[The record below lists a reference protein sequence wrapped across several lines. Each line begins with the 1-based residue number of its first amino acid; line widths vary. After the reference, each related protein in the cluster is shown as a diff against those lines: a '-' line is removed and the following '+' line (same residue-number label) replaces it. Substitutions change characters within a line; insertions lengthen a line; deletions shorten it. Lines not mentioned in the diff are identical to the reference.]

1 MQNRIA
7 VLVALAGVALL
18 LGLSAPVR
26 AGGADGPSAKE
37 AQAVLAKAMNFL
49 KSRQTA
55 DGAWAPKVAGPGVTA
70 LVVAGLVKNGVSP
83 NDPTVARGLKYLEQN
98 IQKDG
103 GVYSKFLAN
112 YTTSVAI
119 MAFQESNKDGK
130 YDGVLKNAAKF
141 LKGIQF
147 DEHNSDEK
155 DKKFGGF
162 SYDGKKAPD
171 MSNSAFA
178 LEALLAAG
186 LPKDDPAVQKA
197 LKFMSRCQ
205 NLKGEFNDQPFA
217 QKVAQDDVGGF
228 VYVPDLEDKRH
239 VTAAGGL
246 RSLGGMTY
254 GGLKSF
260 LYAGVSKDD
269 PRVKAAVNWVRRH
282 YTLEE
287 NPGMGQAGLYYYYQT
302 FGKAMQAWGEDPFA
316 DADGNAHPW
325 RRELFDALKKRQQ
338 ADGSWRNDGDKTFGE
353 AQPELATAFAILSL
367 SYCEVT
373 KR

>member
-1 MQNRIA
+1 TSTMQTR
-7 VLVALAGVALL
+7 LAGLVTVAAILL
-18 LGLSAPVR
+18 VFGLSRPVQS
-26 AGGADGPSAKE
+26 GGAAGPSDKE
-37 AQAVLAKAMNFL
+37 VQAVLTKAGDFL
-49 KSRQTA
+49 KSRPTA
-55 DGAWAPKVAGPGVTA
+55 DGAWAPQIAGPSVTA
-70 LVVAGLVKNGVSP
+70 PVLAGLVKNGVSS

-103 GVYSKFLAN
+103 GVYSKGLAN

-119 MAFQESNKDGK
+119 MAFQEANKDGR
-130 YDGVLKNAAKF
+130 YDGVIKNAAKF

-178 LEALLAAG
+178 IEALLAAG
-186 LPKDDPAVQKA
+186 LSKDDPAVQKA
-197 LKFMSRCQ
+197 LKFMGRCQ

-217 QKVAQDDVGGF
+217 KKVGADDVGGF

-260 LYAGVSKDD
+260 LYAGVSKED

-282 YTLEE
+282 YTVDE
-287 NPGMGQAGLYYYYQT
+287 NPGMGQAGLYYYYPT
-302 FGKAMQAWGEDPFA
+302 FGKTQAARGGNRFA
-316 DADGNAHPW
+316 PPPGHKPRW
-325 RRELFDALKKRQQ
+325 RRDLFPARQ
-338 ADGSWRNDGDKTFGE
+338 
-353 AQPELATAFAILSL
+353 
-367 SYCEVT
+367 
-373 KR
+373 

>member
-1 MQNRIA
+1 MQTRVA
-7 VLVALAGVALL
+7 GLVAMIAMLL
-18 LGLSAPVR
+18 VLGSSGPVQS
-26 AGGADGPSAKE
+26 GGADGPSAKE
-37 AQAVLAKAMNFL
+37 AQAVLGKALDFL
-49 KSRQTA
+49 KSRQTS

-70 LVVAGLVKNGVSP
+70 IVVAGLIKNGVSP
-83 NDPTVARGLKYLEQN
+83 SDPAVARGLKYLEQN

-119 MAFQESNKDGK
+119 MAFQEANKDGK
-130 YDGVLKNAAKF
+130 YNAVIKNAAKF
-141 LKGIQF
+141 IKGIQF
-147 DEHNSDEK
+147 DERNSDEK

-186 LPKDDPAVQKA
+186 LSKDDPAVQKA

-217 QKVAQDDVGGF
+217 QKVAKDDEGGF
-228 VYVPDLEDKRH
+228 VYTPDTDDKRH

-260 LYAGVSKDD
+260 LYAGVGKDD
-269 PRVKAAVNWVRRH
+269 PRVKAAIAWVRKH
-282 YTLEE
+282 YTLEQ
-287 NPGMGQAGLYYYYQT
+287 NPGMKQAGLFYYYHT
-302 FGKAMQAWGEDPFA
+302 FAKAMDALGEDMFE
-316 DADGNAHPW
+316 DADGKKHDW
-325 RRELFDALKKRQQ
+325 KQELFDVLKKKQ
-338 ADGSWRNDGDKTFGE
+338 ADDGSWVNQNPGFGE
-353 AQPELATAFAILSL
+353 GTPELATAFAVLSL
-367 SYCEVT
+367 SYVG
-373 KR
+373 KK